1 MCGDNCDTCLPGF
14 FNLRTENPDGCDP
27 CFCFSITEKC
37 QSSTWGRNE
46 VRSFIIIIIH
56 VTLDVLCAD
65 DLKFRLF
72 YFDDL
77 FLISLDACLE
87 IFGKRYGCYQLF
99 ALIFANNLNLFSF
112 FLFVLCIGVFS

>member
-46 VRSFIIIIIH
+46 VGSFVIIIIR

-65 DLKFRLF
+65 DLKFRLYSILII
-72 YFDDL
+72 YF
-77 FLISLDACLE
+77 FIRLDACLE
-87 IFGKRYGCYQLF
+87 
-99 ALIFANNLNLFSF
+99 
-112 FLFVLCIGVFS
+112 FLEKDI